1 MCWGVHGPTN
11 GGARSACETG
21 GRPPI
26 SALTNAFSISL
37 DRGRT
42 TDDFGPR
49 IIGRR
54 TGIEEESAHLRQDV
68 KQIRHVIERMRTG
81 IAICS
86 SLFRTFLDQGSATMT
101 RIRRARTQASNRRRT
116 WFDDLSVEVIA
127 RSDPCTH

>member
-1 MCWGVHGPTN
+1 MRGE
-11 GGARSACETG
+11 ASAAFTT
-21 GRPPI
+21 RRQAAYP
-26 SALTNAFSISL
+26 ALTNAFSIGL
-37 DRGRT
+37 DRGRR

-54 TGIEEESAHLRQDV
+54 AGIEEESAHLRQDV

-81 IAICS
+81 IAIRS
-86 SLFRTFLDQGSATMT
+86 ILLRTFLDQGSATMT